1 MITPNSKKAL
11 VTGASRGIGAAVA
24 ARLARRGYQVW
35 LAARSQDALSVEVER
50 IRSLGGVARSC
61 ALDASKPEA
70 VERQVGELDREVG
83 GFDLVVA
90 NAGIGGEQVAVADQ
104 TLADARAVMEVNYLG
119 ALATLLPCI
128 PGMTQRGAG
137 QLVGVSSLAGQSP
150 LPSAAGYGTSKAAL
164 SFFLASAAIDLLPR
178 GITVT
183 DVRPGFVKTALTDKN
198 QFEMPFLVP
207 LERAADII
215 DRGIAA
221 KKRVV
226 RFPLPLVAAISAG
239 QLLPDA
245 LRDRLVNAKRP
256 F

>member
-1 MITPNSKKAL
+1 MKAL
-11 VTGASRGIGAAVA
+11 VTGASRGIGAAIA
-24 ARLARRGYQVW
+24 ARLARRGYELW
-35 LAARSQDALSVEVER
+35 LAARSHDALELEVARIRAAGGRAHALALDVAEPEQVER
-50 IRSLGGVARSC
+50 RVA
-61 ALDASKPEA
+61 ALD
-70 VERQVGELDREVG
+70 GEVG

-90 NAGIGGEQVAVADQ
+90 NAGIGGEQVAVAQQ
-104 TLADARAVMEVNYLG
+104 TLADARALMEVNYLG

-128 PGMTQRGAG
+128 PGMVQRGAG
-137 QLVGVSSLAGQSP
+137 QLVGVSSLAGESP

-178 GITVT
+178 GVAVT

-198 QFEMPFLVP
+198 QFEMPFLVQ
-207 LERAADII
+207 LERAAELI

-226 RFPLPLVAAISAG
+226 RFPLPLAAAISAG
-239 QLLPDA
+239 RLLPDA

>member
-1 MITPNSKKAL
+1 MTSAGNKKAL
-11 VTGASRGIGAAVA
+11 VTGASRGIGAALSS
-24 ARLARRGYQVW
+24 RLARRGHEVW
-35 LAARSQDALSVEVER
+35 LAARSQDALSTEVER
-50 IRSLGGVARSC
+50 IRTSGGLAHSC
-61 ALDASKPEA
+61 VLDTSKPED
-70 VERQVGELDREVG
+70 VERQIGELDRAVG

-90 NAGIGGEQVAVADQ
+90 NAGIGGDQTAVAHQ

-128 PGMTQRGAG
+128 PGMTQRGSG
-137 QLVGVSSLAGQSP
+137 QLVGVSSLAGESP

-178 GITVT
+178 GIVVT

-198 QFEMPFLVP
+198 QFEMPFLVQ
-207 LERAADII
+207 LDRAAEII

-226 RFPLPLVAAISAG
+226 RFPFPLAAAISAG
-239 QLLPDA
+239 RMLPDA